1 MPGPLD
7 RPWRLVELGLKG
19 KKMNVDGLRE
29 LDEMAAKLEAI
40 IHKLPHVKRDEL
52 LRDIERIRTLLTDL
66 LSASHADVR
75 PDRLKTKPTATGA

>member
-1 MPGPLD
+1 
-7 RPWRLVELGLKG
+7 
-19 KKMNVDGLRE
+19 
-29 LDEMAAKLEAI
+29 MAAKLEAI